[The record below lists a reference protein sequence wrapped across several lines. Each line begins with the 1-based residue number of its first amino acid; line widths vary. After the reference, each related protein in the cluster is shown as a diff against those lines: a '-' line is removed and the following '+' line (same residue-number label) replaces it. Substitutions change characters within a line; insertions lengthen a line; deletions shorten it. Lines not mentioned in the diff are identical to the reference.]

1 MKYLRLLL
9 RWVRLLG
16 LDSVDL
22 GLLHIDCMMS
32 NCTAAF
38 LHELHE
44 LVTLLHTKRHVGLA
58 GCQSLRVDFT
68 DVFVAHSNIFLLVA
82 FVLPVEH
89 P

>member
-1 MKYLRLLL
+1 MPAIVEARLRLLL

-22 GLLHIDCMMS
+22 GLLHID
-32 NCTAAF
+32 AAF
-38 LHELHE
+38 FHELHE

-82 FVLPVEH
+82 FVLLVEH